1 MNMHVMNQ
9 RLLTILLLLS
19 TGLLYSCAGLMPAGL
34 EEETRPCLD
43 WKTMVVEKKE
53 RLPYPMSGV
62 VVREETI
69 VYCREYDTTSV

>member
-1 MNMHVMNQ
+1 MK
-9 RLLTILLLLS
+9 RLLTILLLCA
-19 TGLLYSCAGLMPAGL
+19 GLLYSCAAVE

-53 RLPYPMSGV
+53 RLPYPMQGV